1 MKVLST
7 GVLLATLL
15 SGVQAFVP
23 FKAPVAAPVTVRARL
38 WMSVSIVGGVA
49 RVGAGSAAAAPV
61 AGSDIAAAADHRGLA
76 A

>member
-23 FKAPVAAPVTVRARL
+23 FKAPVAAPVQVRPFTCRVMCIGL
-38 WMSVSIVGGVA
+38 GKGKGRVSR
-49 RVGAGSAAAAPV
+49 RVGSSGRRHH
-61 AGSDIAAAADHRGLA
+61 DHLW
-76 A
+76 

>member
-23 FKAPVAAPVTVRARL
+23 FKAPVAAPVQVRL
-38 WMSVSIVGGVA
+38 VSESI
-49 RVGAGSAAAAPV
+49 
-61 AGSDIAAAADHRGLA
+61 D
-76 A
+76 

>member
-23 FKAPVAAPVTVRARL
+23 FKAPVAAPVQVRSSMFDRFIQ
-38 WMSVSIVGGVA
+38 SC
-49 RVGAGSAAAAPV
+49 
-61 AGSDIAAAADHRGLA
+61 
-76 A
+76 